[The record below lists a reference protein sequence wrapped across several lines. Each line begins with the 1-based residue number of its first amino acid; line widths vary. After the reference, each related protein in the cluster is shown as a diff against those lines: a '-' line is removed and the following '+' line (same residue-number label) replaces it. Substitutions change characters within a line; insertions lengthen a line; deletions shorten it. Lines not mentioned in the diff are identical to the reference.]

1 MRLQLWF
8 ALFLIFAYIVPVAA
22 QYHHHHHYYDDDNN
36 DYWLNEYSWMYFT
49 GYMDD
54 SRIYQTEGGLAGQ
67 KVVTGTKGN
76 GTVSRTINAQVYAG
90 DDDEDDYHHH
100 HHHHHHYRD
109 MTDIPMS
116 FNEWGV
122 YTFRPYQPSLVQSNL
137 KNALCAKNYEVG
149 SQISERYS
157 DIRDLV
163 KDTTINQG
171 EYASVYGIDTEIKGS
186 AKIGARAQQGPH
198 EVATYVLGGTYIG
211 NMNLHTN
218 LEVGNPSVLTLPCP

>member
-1 MRLQLWF
+1 MRLQLWL
-8 ALFLIFAYIVPVAA
+8 ALFLIFAYIVPMATFA
-22 QYHHHHHYYDDDNN
+22 QHHHHHDGDDGDP
-36 DYWLNEYSWMYFT
+36 YWLNEHSWMYFT

-54 SRIYQTEGGLAGQ
+54 SRIYQTEGGLSGQ

-100 HHHHHHYRD
+100 HHRD
-109 MTDIPMS
+109 MTGVDMS

-163 KDTTINQG
+163 KDTTIQQG

-198 EVATYVLGGTYIG
+198 EAATYVMGGTYVG
-211 NMNLHTN
+211 NMNLHTD